1 MPNRQTH
8 VTVAVLAGVAATL
21 HYTRNERPEDRAVEL
36 LGTLIGSYAG
46 GRLPDVLDPPISP
59 LHRSFAHGGLAVAGV
74 AAARVEEWCR
84 ACRHDAA
91 LCAAQGRSGDRV
103 LLLLLAGFLTGLRFG
118 YGSHLALD
126 FFTRQSLPLL
136 GR

>member
-1 MPNRQTH
+1 MPNRNTH
-8 VTVAVLAGVAATL
+8 VTVAVIAGVAATL

-36 LGTLIGSYAG
+36 LGALIGSYAG
-46 GRLPDVLDPPISP
+46 GRLPDILDPPIGP
-59 LHRSFAHGGLAVAGV
+59 LHRSFAHGGLAVAGL

-84 ACRHDAA
+84 ACRNNAA
-91 LCAAQGRSGDRV
+91 LCAAQARSGDQ
-103 LLLLLAGFLTGLRFG
+103 LLYLLLAGFLTGLRFG

-126 FFTRQSLPLL
+126 AFTPRSLPLL